1 MPGPRKGKD
10 RSHSVTQMCD
20 TVIFVAV
27 VAGLAGL
34 LFLPGFVLIRIQL
47 HLWPLPY
54 LQ

>member
-1 MPGPRKGKD
+1 MPGPRNVKD

-34 LFLPGFVLIRIQL
+34 LFLPGLVLSWIQM
-47 HLWPLPY
+47 HL
-54 LQ
+54 